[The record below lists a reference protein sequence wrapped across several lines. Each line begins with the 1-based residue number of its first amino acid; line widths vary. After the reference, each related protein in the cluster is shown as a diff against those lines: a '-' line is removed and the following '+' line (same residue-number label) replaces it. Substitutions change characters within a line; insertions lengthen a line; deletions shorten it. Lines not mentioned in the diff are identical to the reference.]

1 VIRPGVLL
9 FAAAGAAVALTPAV
23 GATGVANPKPRVK
36 TVKGEVQALGMDGP
50 IVAYGVKPTEFE
62 CGGRVFYW
70 NVQTNG
76 GGVVSGKQTC
86 EANGSSTG
94 EGIAEVAVAAATRR
108 FAWIVNEGGN
118 TESDDYLYA
127 SSLPKPKER
136 YLGMAR
142 REGEVAIDTF
152 DGDWLAGLV
161 GDGSLVAVSRYTTK
175 NGGFVAGSLKLIG
188 QKKGLT
194 TIAKGVDSVI
204 SSSASQGRI
213 AVFASK
219 KKRINVFSSAGRL
232 LRAFKTS
239 NATAAEL
246 TATQLVVLTE
256 TGLQVFDIGSGRLLH
271 TWPAKRNG
279 FQLDADSGFATY
291 TLACESAP
299 CPRAIYVTRLSDGKT
314 VLLTKANDFIEG
326 LQLEPAGLVY
336 ATSSK
341 LVRYSLKQLQAAL
354 G

>member
-1 VIRPGVLL
+1 MKPGVLL
-9 FAAAGAAVALTPAV
+9 FAAAVAAVALTPAL
-23 GATGVANPKPRVK
+23 GASGVANPKPRVK

-50 IVAYGVKPTEFE
+50 IVAYGVKPNEFE

-76 GGVVSGKQTC
+76 GGLVSGKQTC
-86 EANGSSTG
+86 EANSSSTG
-94 EGIAEVAVAAATRR
+94 EGIAEVAVAAAARR

-127 SSLPKPKER
+127 SSLPNLKER

-142 REGEVAIDTF
+142 REGEVATDTF

-175 NGGFVAGSLKLIG
+175 NGGFAAGSLKLIG
-188 QKKGLT
+188 QKGLA
-194 TIAKGVDSVI
+194 TIAKGSDSVI
-204 SSSASQGRI
+204 SSSATQGRI
-213 AVFASK
+213 AVLASRK
-219 KKRINVFSSAGRL
+219 KINLFSSAGRL
-232 LRAFKTS
+232 LRAFKTN

-291 TLACESAP
+291 TIYCQSSS
-299 CPRAIYVTRLSDGKT
+299 CPRAVYVTRLSDGKT
-314 VLLTKANDFIEG
+314 VLLTKASDFIEG

-341 LVRYSLKQLQAAL
+341 LVRYSLKQVQAAL